1 MNYVINAILIAFNV
15 ISTAIEPKKEKNDVL
30 EAIKEHNKELL
41 LKDYKILNIIL
52 IVMNIVFI
60 VLKILFKV
68 NFIAD
73 AIITPVLLVTFIIY
87 ANHNKKEKKEKK
99 YNILGRDNKRLY
111 KMMINLIILLVF
123 IEKVASIKEIYA
135 MGYLSFIGLVF
146 AGINV
151 ARIISFFKENK
162 EITKYSAS
170 REDYLED
177 IKNHLYIE
185 KKKLLSYFGVGLI
198 IGIVLF
204 VRIPY
209 GYAVYILITVLALII
224 YNSEVSRLKRDKR
237 KTDDNIYRMNVD
249 PGPVAVT
256 RFKQIL
262 NNTSNLMLFI
272 IMFATLS
279 IISYVVGEIEFIVVA
294 IDMQLIVTYTLFEAK
309 RDYIYTVY
317 ALEKENI
324 NKEKYSV
331 NIKDQITDVI
341 EYKKLFVDL
350 KLYKIV
356 YVDKENNV
364 YVSGIE
370 LYNIK
375 DKHDNIEIYINST
388 NMNDYIVVEEE
399 YY

>member
-1 MNYVINAILIAFNV
+1 MNYVIDALLIAFNV
-15 ISTAIEPKKEKNDVL
+15 ISTAIKPKKEKNDVL
-30 EAIKEHNKELL
+30 EAIKDHNKQLL
-41 LKDYKILNIIL
+41 LKDYKILNIML
-52 IVMNIVFI
+52 IFLNIVFI
-60 VLKILFKV
+60 VLKIIFGV
-68 NFIAD
+68 NYIAD
-73 AIITPVLLVTFIIY
+73 IILTPILLVTFILY
-87 ANHNKKEKKEKK
+87 VNHTKSKKKEKK

-111 KMMINLIILLVF
+111 KMLINLIILLVF

-135 MGYLSFIGLVF
+135 MGYLSFIGLIFV
-146 AGINV
+146 GINI
-151 ARIISFFKENK
+151 ARIIGFFKENK
-162 EITKYSAS
+162 DITKYSAS

-177 IKNHLYIE
+177 INNHLYIE
-185 KKKLLSYFGVGLI
+185 KKKLLNYFGIGLI

-209 GYAVYILITVLALII
+209 GYAVYILLTVLALII
-224 YNSEVSRLKRDKR
+224 YNSEVSRIKRDKK
-237 KTDDNIYRMNVD
+237 KTDDNIFRMNVD

-256 RFKQIL
+256 RFKQMI
-262 NNTSNLMLFI
+262 NNTSNLMIYI

-294 IDMQLIVTYTLFEAK
+294 LDMVIIVTYTLFETK
-309 RDYIYTVY
+309 RDYTYTVY

-331 NIKDQITDVI
+331 VIKDQITDTI
-341 EYKKLFVDL
+341 DYKKLFVDV
-350 KLYKIV
+350 KLNKIV

-375 DKHDNIEIYINST
+375 EKHDNVEIYINST